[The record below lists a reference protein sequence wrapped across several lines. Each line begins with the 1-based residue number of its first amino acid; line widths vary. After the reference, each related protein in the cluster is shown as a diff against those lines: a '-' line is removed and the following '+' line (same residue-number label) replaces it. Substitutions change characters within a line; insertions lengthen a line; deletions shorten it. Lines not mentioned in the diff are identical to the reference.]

1 MALHSLAWNDA
12 APACLTGGAVSIG
25 NFDGVHRGHRKL
37 IRKLVEWAQRIGGPA
52 VAVTFDPP
60 PVALLNPSAL
70 KPPLTTIE
78 RRSELLHEAGV
89 DHVAVLQ
96 VEPGL
101 LALSAAA
108 FIEEVLQKQLMCRAI
123 VEGSNFR
130 FGRNR
135 EGDCEMLNAHGHR
148 AKIQFEEVVVD
159 TVSSSRVRAALEAGE
174 VATAQDLLGRPYE
187 ITGTVVEGAKRGRM
201 LGIPTANL
209 GEIPT
214 LIPGHGVYA
223 ASVTVRCSTWNSVVN
238 IGPNPTFGE
247 DARKVEAHLLGY
259 SGNLYGQ
266 HLNVAFRHRLRDV
279 VRFDSAEALL
289 SQVKRDIAHATEIL
303 GEP

>member
-1 MALHSLAWNDA
+1 MALHSLAWTDA

-25 NFDGVHRGHRKL
+25 NFDGVHRGHQKL
-37 IRKLVEWAQRIGGPA
+37 LRRVVDWAKRLDGPA

-70 KPPLTTIE
+70 KPPLTTIA
-78 RRSELLHEAGV
+78 RRSELLHDAGA
-89 DHVAVLQ
+89 DHVVALK
-96 VEPGL
+96 VEPSL

-108 FIEEVLQKQLMCRAI
+108 FIEEVLQKQFASRAI

-135 EGDCEMLNAHGHR
+135 EGDCALLRTLEHR
-148 AKIQFEEVVVD
+148 ARIHFEEVVVD
-159 TVSSSRVRAALEAGE
+159 AVSSSRVRAALEAGDITL
-174 VATAQDLLGRPYE
+174 AHDLLGRPYE
-187 ITGTVVEGAKRGRM
+187 IAGCVIEGAKRGRT

-209 GEIPT
+209 GEILT
-214 LIPGHGVYA
+214 LIPKHGVYA

-247 DARKVEAHLLGY
+247 QARKVEAHLLGY
-259 SGNLYGQ
+259 NGDLYGQ
-266 HLNVAFRHRLRDV
+266 PMMIALRHRLRDV
-279 VRFDSAEALL
+279 IRFDSVEALL
-289 SQVKRDIAHATEIL
+289 SQVKQDIAEADAIL
-303 GEP
+303 GKP